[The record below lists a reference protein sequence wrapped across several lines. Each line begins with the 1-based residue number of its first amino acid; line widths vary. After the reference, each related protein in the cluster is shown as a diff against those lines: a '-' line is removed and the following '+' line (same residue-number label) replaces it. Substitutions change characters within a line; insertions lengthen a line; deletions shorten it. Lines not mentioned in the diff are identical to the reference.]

1 MEKSK
6 LILPITILVSIII
19 LGGFLYAIQVNKQQ
33 SIEKQQNIELEEK
46 RRIEEAK
53 IEQEK
58 IKKDA
63 LAEQERETKEA
74 RENCLIEAHERF
86 VNEGQS
92 ACFELGYSQEDIDN
106 LKCKLP
112 AAEIKRL
119 EDKQTDA
126 QEFCLKVYK

>member
-1 MEKSK
+1 MGGNK
-6 LILPITILVSIII
+6 LSITIVVSAII
-19 LGGFLYAIQVNKQQ
+19 LGGFFYAIQANKQQ

-46 RRIEEAK
+46 RRIDEAK

-58 IKKDA
+58 IKEDA
-63 LAEQERETKEA
+63 VAEQERETKEA
-74 RENCLIEAHERF
+74 KENCLIEAHERF

-92 ACFELGYSQEDIDN
+92 TCFELGYNQEDIDN

-112 AAEIKRL
+112 AAQIKRL

-126 QEFCLKVYK
+126 QEFCLKAYE